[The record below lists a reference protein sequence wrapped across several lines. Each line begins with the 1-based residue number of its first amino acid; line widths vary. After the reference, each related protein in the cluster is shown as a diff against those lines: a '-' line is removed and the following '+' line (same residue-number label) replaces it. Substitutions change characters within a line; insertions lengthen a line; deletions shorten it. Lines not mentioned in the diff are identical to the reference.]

1 MREATGW
8 RLALAGCSAGT
19 VPLQVGRSG
28 CCVRVREA
36 AATIACRNLLIRA
49 TFGTA
54 RGHIAPVG
62 MVGGVLAHRMVSIS
76 GWKDVQLPTVLSATL
91 THSQGNEID
100 DGQRNQHT
108 DQHQQGNAPAR
119 YPRPRLGRGRK

>member
-1 MREATGW
+1 M
-8 RLALAGCSAGT
+8 
-19 VPLQVGRSG
+19 
-28 CCVRVREA
+28 
-36 AATIACRNLLIRA
+36 
-49 TFGTA
+49 
-54 RGHIAPVG
+54 G

-91 THSQGNEID
+91 THSLGTQEVMGAMEFLLVEGLRRGWRLSTYQGNEID